1 MSDNGNPHKL
11 DPAENERVF
20 RERILPNTL
29 KNNSALLPSDTPTML
44 AVGGQPGAGKS
55 NAIKGIE
62 AEFADRGGLLVVD
75 LDALRE
81 NHPKHNQLMRADDKA
96 AAQYTYDDARIWAQ
110 KLEDYAKA
118 NRHNVLVESLMTSP
132 DGVGGW
138 LQDYR
143 EAGYRTEAHVVAVN
157 ERSSVQGIV
166 QRYEGQKAESLD
178 NVGRTVPRQVHDLA
192 YDRVRDTFDRIETD
206 KLSDRV
212 VVHDRNGQVLSD
224 NHLQANGQW
233 EHAPGSARAAIEAER
248 GRSLSPT
255 QWRDHI
261 LTYDDIQ
268 ANQRRPERGAAQA
281 ELDEVRQLRTAS
293 VREGGLTAQAGLH
306 PVLTRTAA
314 GAGVLATAYDGAVT
328 VREAWTLHEQD
339 NAVGA
344 ESKIMQFGARNA
356 GAWGGALVGAKAGT
370 LAGIESGPG
379 MLVTGIVG
387 AGIGAWGAERVVDW
401 IEQNKIN
408 TQTDRNGVQW
418 RFDPEK
424 SEKGWQ
430 RDVVDAFAERG
441 LSLKHT
447 ETAPPDIADEL
458 NFKASAMAVELRL
471 SSPDIP
477 VKPYEIAADSRDPHS
492 YRESPWIRDPETK
505 QWHREVADGMIDRA
519 MHTYTDKAIG
529 EKPAELDAYA
539 QSVIV
544 YNAARSPAAVAA
556 HFEGVYRDHG
566 WERHGDGQLP
576 PAVRHAREDLE
587 TLVASD
593 GDRYRRQQ
601 TGEWVSDGLIYDS
614 TAQGNLR
621 DELNA
626 THSVLQARLMPAPPS
641 RSVQEPV
648 MGMEPRAFDPAS
660 EQQRDAREQAQREA
674 NRHGMSQDE
683 VQQAVQGATATIAMR
698 GSSSANAAD
707 VEATLRQD
715 EAPPVRQ
722 TQPSPQAET
731 LPPPPMRDT
740 REEDSP
746 RERESAQRA
755 RMDATAP
762 LPPDFAPSQ
771 QSLRDLRDPQ
781 HEGHDPLREMQ
792 HRAKAFETQHNIPQG
807 PHTER
812 LGASMLQFAV
822 ENGLHYSDVRLAKH
836 QDTGQIQLEHAR
848 YGHPTQRFPA
858 DMAAMSSQ
866 PIEMTSQRINATV
879 SPHNASPAPAL
890 ERTREQAQGLSEYAF
905 DDKVLFAR
913 IRGGTPGHI
922 SDDHVALATREAK
935 ENGINANTI
944 AQISMVG
951 DQIRMVRSGPDDK
964 TVLVDVSQPAPSLR
978 ASVDAVNT
986 LNQHQVQALAQAQ
999 NNPTQYDPGLK
1010 GPRL

>member
-1 MSDNGNPHKL
+1 MSNGYFLADTNSLVYAYHAGGPDLLDQHIKL
-11 DPAENERVF
+11 ATEGDRQFAITETVRQEVKKGPLGEE
-20 RERILPNTL
+20 
-29 KNNSALLPSDTPTML
+29 LLRYL
-44 AVGGQPGAGKS
+44 
-55 NAIKGIE
+55 
-62 AEFADRGGLLVVD
+62 ADRDVLVISAPQTEYQIATGM
-75 LDALRE
+75 LS
-81 NHPKHNQLMRADDKA
+81 PKSAGEVSMLEVATKESEAGRVTRIWADDKYFDSD
-96 AAQYTYDDARIWAQ
+96 QIMGRHPDAHRTMSKELLDEAYEQ
-110 KLEDYAKA
+110 KFITATDHQRY
-118 NRHNVLVESLMTSP
+118 S
-132 DGVGGW
+132 
-138 LQDYR
+138 
-143 EAGYRTEAHVVAVN
+143 AGYDAQPVF
-157 ERSSVQGIV
+157 Q
-166 QRYEGQKAESLD
+166 D
-178 NVGRTVPRQVHDLA
+178 
-192 YDRVRDTFDRIETD
+192 
-206 KLSDRV
+206 
-212 VVHDRNGQVLSD
+212 
-224 NHLQANGQW
+224 
-233 EHAPGSARAAIEAER
+233 SARLRASRYNFSVPDPQVPALAKVAI
-248 GRSLSPT
+248 
-255 QWRDHI
+255 
-261 LTYDDIQ
+261 
-268 ANQRRPERGAAQA
+268 
-281 ELDEVRQLRTAS
+281 
-293 VREGGLTAQAGLH
+293 
-306 PVLTRTAA
+306 
-314 GAGVLATAYDGAVT
+314 GAGVLATAYDAGVSG
-328 VREAWTLHEQD
+328 RDAWELHQQG
-339 NAVGA
+339 NAIGA

-418 RFDPEK
+418 RFDPEN

-430 RDVVDAFAERG
+430 REVVDAFAERG

-458 NFKASAMAVELRL
+458 NFKASTMAVELRL
-471 SSPDIP
+471 SSPDIAINP
-477 VKPYEIAADSRDPHS
+477 FEIAGDATDTRSL
-492 YRESPWIRDPETK
+492 RESPWIRDAGTK
-505 QWHREVADGMIDRA
+505 EWHREVADGMIDRT

-529 EKPAELDAYA
+529 DKAAELDAYA

-544 YNAARSPAAVAA
+544 YNAARSPPAVAA
-556 HFEGVYRDHG
+556 HFEGVYRDNG

-576 PAVRHAREDLE
+576 PAVRHARQDME

-601 TGEWVSDGLIYDS
+601 NGEWASNGLIYGS

-626 THSVLQARLMPAPPS
+626 THSVLQARLMPSPPS

-648 MGMEPRAFDPAS
+648 IGMEPRAFDPAS

-707 VEATLRQD
+707 GDVTLRQD
-715 EAPPVRQ
+715 EAPPARQ
-722 TQPSPQAET
+722 TQPLPQAET

-755 RMDATAP
+755 RTDAPAP

-771 QSLRDLRDPQ
+771 QGPRDLRDPQ
-781 HEGHDPLREMQ
+781 HEGNDALREMQ
-792 HRAKAFETQHNIPQG
+792 HRAKVFETQQHIPHG

-848 YGHPTQRFPA
+848 YGPPTQRFPA
-858 DMAAMSSQ
+858 DMAVMSSQ
-866 PIEMTSQRINATV
+866 SIETTSQRINATV

-890 ERTREQAQGLSEYAF
+890 ERTRQQAQGLSEYAF

-935 ENGINANTI
+935 ENGISANTI
-944 AQISMVG
+944 AHLSMVG

-986 LNQHQVQALAQAQ
+986 LNQQQAQALAQAQ
-999 NNPTQYDPGLK
+999 NNPTQHDPGPK